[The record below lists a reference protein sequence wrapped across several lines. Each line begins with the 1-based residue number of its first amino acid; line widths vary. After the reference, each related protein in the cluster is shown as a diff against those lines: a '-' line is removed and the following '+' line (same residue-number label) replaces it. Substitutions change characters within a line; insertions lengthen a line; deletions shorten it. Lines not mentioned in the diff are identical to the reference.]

1 MGRILTVCATVG
13 SLATGIAW
21 LVALVYMVEWYKLP
35 SDSCQLSTAAPDID
49 RTFDPLSHI
58 LSLQAFSIVSL
69 TVTAFVFTVF
79 FLQLF
84 YHERLAHEV
93 LLEELA
99 DAAATTHF
107 HSLLSSLCSSF
118 THTLLLLFNILITL
132 TLILLCFLGLSAVQD
147 TPQASSSSQQQQ
159 WDEECYRRL
168 HLGLYLVVLDFI
180 GACMFFVST
189 GWRCISRCWTDDDT
203 VPTNSG
209 PGSGVSVVG
218 GLMRA
223 AAEGRSGADKKGKG
237 RKGNVKYSA
246 VEGEDE
252 ADDDELFDADALD
265 GGSDSHSDI
274 QRGGLQLSAAAEDDV
289 EMMNMLD
296 AKHTKQNSS
305 SSSASSS
312 SSGSKSVPSLLPPPR
327 VSESADEK
335 VESKSV
341 GLPGDVDTED
351 DYDYGDIEEEGEDGE
366 EKQEQKQR

>member
-159 WDEECYRRL
+159 WGR
-168 HLGLYLVVLDFI
+168 GVLQ
-180 GACMFFVST
+180 AAATWAST
-189 GWRCISRCWTDDDT
+189 SSCWTSSA
-203 VPTNSG
+203 PACSLCRPAG
-209 PGSGVSVVG
+209 AVSVD
-218 GLMRA
+218 A
-223 AAEGRSGADKKGKG
+223 GRTTTQCQPTAG
-237 RKGNVKYSA
+237 RA
-246 VEGEDE
+246 VE
-252 ADDDELFDADALD
+252 
-265 GGSDSHSDI
+265 
-274 QRGGLQLSAAAEDDV
+274 
-289 EMMNMLD
+289 
-296 AKHTKQNSS
+296 
-305 SSSASSS
+305 
-312 SSGSKSVPSLLPPPR
+312 
-327 VSESADEK
+327 
-335 VESKSV
+335 
-341 GLPGDVDTED
+341 
-351 DYDYGDIEEEGEDGE
+351 
-366 EKQEQKQR
+366 